1 MFKGYIIEQLIRERK
16 IKKADVY
23 RYADIQKAT
32 LDNIIKGTN
41 VPNCNTLEK
50 IADFFNV
57 SIDIF
62 FEREKNDNTM
72 YNGNV
77 IKQLLLDKK
86 VTNKELLRYLG
97 TEANASLAQIV
108 NGNPT
113 VKRLEK
119 VADFFGVSMD
129 VFFEREKPFK
139 AYSSAHGDNEQQYKE
154 KIELLE
160 RLLEEKDKRI
170 LLLEQMNQLVNPTES
185 RTDLG
190 QTIKIITQFEN
201 VTA

>member
-1 MFKGYIIEQLIRERK
+1 MFKGYIIEQLIQERK
-16 IKKADVY
+16 VKKADIY
-23 RYADIQKAT
+23 RFADIQKAT
-32 LDNIIKGTN
+32 LDNIIKGTST
-41 VPNCNTLEK
+41 PNCNTLEK

-62 FEREKNDNTM
+62 FERDKNDNTT

-86 VTNKELLRYLG
+86 VTNKELLKYLG
-97 TEANASLAQIV
+97 TEANSSLAQIV

-139 AYSSAHGDNEQQYKE
+139 EYSSTLINNEQVYKE
-154 KIELLE
+154 KIS
-160 RLLEEKDKRI
+160 
-170 LLLEQMNQLVNPTES
+170 LLEQLIKEKDERIKLLENVNQLLMSDKN
-185 RTDLG
+185 RTNTG
-190 QTIKIITQFEN
+190 QQ
-201 VTA
+201 

>member
-72 YNGNV
+72 YNGNI

-170 LLLEQMNQLVNPTES
+170 LLLEQMNQLVNSAES

-190 QTIKIITQFEN
+190 QTI
-201 VTA
+201 

>member
-1 MFKGYIIEQLIRERK
+1 MFKGYIIEQLIREKRV
-16 IKKADVY
+16 KKADVY
-23 RYADIQKAT
+23 HFADIQKAT
-32 LDNIIKGTN
+32 LDNIIKGTSI
-41 VPNCNTLEK
+41 PNCNTLEK

-62 FEREKNDNTM
+62 FERDKNDDTM

-86 VTNKELLRYLG
+86 ITNKELLKYLG

-139 AYSSAHGDNEQQYKE
+139 AYPSTHGDNEQQYKE
-154 KIELLE
+154 KIALLE

-170 LLLEQMNQLVNPTES
+170 MLLEQMNQLINSGEN
-185 RTDLG
+185 RTNSG
-190 QTIKIITQFEN
+190 QTK
-201 VTA
+201 

>member
-1 MFKGYIIEQLIRERK
+1 MFKGYIIEQLIQERK
-16 IKKADVY
+16 VKKADIY
-23 RYADIQKAT
+23 RFADIQKAT
-32 LDNIIKGTN
+32 LDNIIKGTSI
-41 VPNCNTLEK
+41 PNCNTLEK

-62 FEREKNDNTM
+62 FERDKNDNTM

-86 VTNKELLRYLG
+86 VTNKELLKYLG
-97 TEANASLAQIV
+97 TEANSSLAQIV

-139 AYSSAHGDNEQQYKE
+139 EYSSTLINNEQVYKE
-154 KIELLE
+154 KIS
-160 RLLEEKDKRI
+160 
-170 LLLEQMNQLVNPTES
+170 LLEQLIKEKNERIKLLENVNQLLMSDKN
-185 RTDLG
+185 RTNTG
-190 QTIKIITQFEN
+190 QQ
-201 VTA
+201 

>member
-57 SIDIF
+57 SIDMF

-170 LLLEQMNQLVNPTES
+170 LLLEQMNQLVNSAES

-190 QTIKIITQFEN
+190 QTI
-201 VTA
+201 

>member
-16 IKKADVY
+16 VKKADVY

-62 FEREKNDNTM
+62 FERDKNDNTM

-139 AYSSAHGDNEQQYKE
+139 AYPSAHGDNEQQYKE

-170 LLLEQMNQLVNPTES
+170 LLLEQMNQLVNSAES

-190 QTIKIITQFEN
+190 QTI
-201 VTA
+201 

>member
-16 IKKADVY
+16 VKKADVY

-62 FEREKNDNTM
+62 FERDKNDNTM

-129 VFFEREKPFK
+129 VFFDREKPFK
-139 AYSSAHGDNEQQYKE
+139 TCQSAHEDNELQYKE
-154 KIELLE
+154 KIALLE

-170 LLLEQMNQLVNPTES
+170 ALLEQMNQLVNSAEG
-185 RTDLG
+185 RTKSG
-190 QTIKIITQFEN
+190 QII
-201 VTA
+201 

>member
-1 MFKGYIIEQLIRERK
+1 MFKGYIIEVLINERRV
-16 IKKADVY
+16 KKADVY
-23 RYADIQKAT
+23 RFADIQKAT

-41 VPNCNTLEK
+41 IPNCNTLEK

-57 SIDIF
+57 PIDIF
-62 FEREKNDNTM
+62 FERDINIKDNTM

-170 LLLEQMNQLVNPTES
+170 LLLEQMNQLVNSAES

-190 QTIKIITQFEN
+190 QTI
-201 VTA
+201 

>member
-32 LDNIIKGTN
+32 FDNIIKGTN

-170 LLLEQMNQLVNPTES
+170 LLLEQMNQLVNSAES

-190 QTIKIITQFEN
+190 QTI
-201 VTA
+201 

>member
-1 MFKGYIIEQLIRERK
+1 MFKGYIIEQLIREGK
-16 IKKADVY
+16 VKKADVY

-41 VPNCNTLEK
+41 VPNYNTLEK

-62 FEREKNDNTM
+62 FERDKNDNTM

-129 VFFEREKPFK
+129 VFFDREKPFK
-139 AYSSAHGDNEQQYKE
+139 ACPSAHEDNELQYKE
-154 KIELLE
+154 KIALLE

-170 LLLEQMNQLVNPTES
+170 ALLEQMNQLVNSAEV
-185 RTDLG
+185 G
-190 QTIKIITQFEN
+190 QNPDK
-201 VTA
+201 

>member
-119 VADFFGVSMD
+119 VADFFWVSMD

-170 LLLEQMNQLVNPTES
+170 LLLEQMNQLVNSAES

-190 QTIKIITQFEN
+190 QTI
-201 VTA
+201 

>member
-32 LDNIIKGTN
+32 LDNTIKGTN

-170 LLLEQMNQLVNPTES
+170 LLLEQMNQLVNSAES

-190 QTIKIITQFEN
+190 QTI
-201 VTA
+201 

>member
-1 MFKGYIIEQLIRERK
+1 
-16 IKKADVY
+16 
-23 RYADIQKAT
+23 
-32 LDNIIKGTN
+32 
-41 VPNCNTLEK
+41 
-50 IADFFNV
+50 
-57 SIDIF
+57 
-62 FEREKNDNTM
+62 M
-72 YNGNV
+72 YNGNI

-139 AYSSAHGDNEQQYKE
+139 AYPSAPGNNEQQYKE

-170 LLLEQMNQLVNPTES
+170 LLLEQMNQLVNSAES

-190 QTIKIITQFEN
+190 QTI
-201 VTA
+201 

>member
-16 IKKADVY
+16 VKKADVY
-23 RYADIQKAT
+23 RYAYIQKAT

-62 FEREKNDNTM
+62 FERDKNDNTM

-97 TEANASLAQIV
+97 TESNASLAQIV

-139 AYSSAHGDNEQQYKE
+139 AYPSAHGDNEQQYKE

-190 QTIKIITQFEN
+190 QTL
-201 VTA
+201 

>member
-16 IKKADVY
+16 VKKADVY

-62 FEREKNDNTM
+62 FERDKNDNTM

-139 AYSSAHGDNEQQYKE
+139 AYSSAYGDNEQQYKE

-190 QTIKIITQFEN
+190 QTI
-201 VTA
+201 

>member
-16 IKKADVY
+16 VKKADVY

-57 SIDIF
+57 FIDIF
-62 FEREKNDNTM
+62 FERDKNDNTM

-139 AYSSAHGDNEQQYKE
+139 AYPSAHGDNEQQYKE

-170 LLLEQMNQLVNPTES
+170 LLLEQMNQLVNSAES

-190 QTIKIITQFEN
+190 QTI
-201 VTA
+201 

>member
-1 MFKGYIIEQLIRERK
+1 
-16 IKKADVY
+16 
-23 RYADIQKAT
+23 
-32 LDNIIKGTN
+32 
-41 VPNCNTLEK
+41 
-50 IADFFNV
+50 
-57 SIDIF
+57 
-62 FEREKNDNTM
+62 M
-72 YNGNV
+72 YNGN
-77 IKQLLLDKK
+77 IIRQLL
-86 VTNKELLRYLG
+86 VERNIPNKELLRYLG

-139 AYSSAHGDNEQQYKE
+139 AYSSAHGDNEQKYKE

-190 QTIKIITQFEN
+190 QTI
-201 VTA
+201 